1 MNNKL
6 ENMIESLKKLN
17 LSSEERCLWLLNKYP
32 LNSENY
38 YLVFQ
43 LIPHFSW
50 GKKERK
56 ILMDYYLNKLPFS
69 SERPYLVFLKIS
81 PLSEFLKIL
90 EEIINDKKNEDLS
103 LLDYHLNR
111 IFKYEIS
118 EDEFDRNKID
128 IERILNKL
136 K

>member
-32 LNSENY
+32 VNSENY

-90 EEIINDKKNEDLS
+90 EEIINDKKM
-103 LLDYHLNR
+103 
-111 IFKYEIS
+111 
-118 EDEFDRNKID
+118 KIY
-128 IERILNKL
+128 LY
-136 K
+136 